1 MSNRKYRCVVYDK
14 TMDKYFVKFS
24 FKGEKKELGPFD
36 EDYKAAFEYDRWIL
50 WLNGDEN
57 ANKTIVNFPHQ
68 KEVIEVLDERIN
80 NINGKE
86 VKEYYVKFHKDH
98 QCDNEWLSKF
108 VNMKSLISK
117 YKKSIKTKKVIIE
130 DKINNETMDI
140 SDLEEN
146 TGNNTEDET
155 QNESTII
162 INGKFKTKSKQQS
175 KSKRRKIIKKEYDE
189 ERDGYSKRISF
200 SAQVRNKVASRQGWC
215 CNICNE
221 LFDELYIVDHI
232 KPLFC
237 RGGNDKYNLQALCPK
252 CDKFKTGILDKRI
265 KELVD
270 SGIKVDTERIFDM
283 QNSSFFEKECIEIPS
298 KKDLIEFQKFKQ
310 MATRER
316 TNSPLNFP
324 NQIQNTFPNIQ
335 MNPYFNPFLMYN
347 QNMNSMNQ

>member
-1 MSNRKYRCVVYDK
+1 MSNRKYRCVVDDN

-24 FKGEKKELGPFD
+24 FKGEKKILGPFN

-50 WLNGDEN
+50 WLNGDKNTE
-57 ANKTIVNFPHQ
+57 KTIVNFPHQ
-68 KEVIEVLDERIN
+68 KEVIDVLDERIN
-80 NINGKE
+80 TVDYKE
-86 VKEYYVKFHKDH
+86 IKEYYVKFHEDH

-117 YKKSIKTKKVIIE
+117 YKKTMKTKKLIIE

-140 SDLEEN
+140 SDIEEN
-146 TGNNTEDET
+146 TDYNTEDDT
-155 QNESTII
+155 QNKSTII
-162 INGKFKTKSKQQS
+162 INDKSKQQS
-175 KSKRRKIIKKEYDE
+175 NPKKRKIIKKKNDE
-189 ERDGYSKRISF
+189 DHESYSKRISF
-200 SAQVRNKVASRQGWC
+200 PAQVRNKVASRQGWC
-215 CNICNE
+215 CNICND
-221 LFDELYIVDHI
+221 LFDELIIVDHI

-270 SGIKVDTERIFDM
+270 NGIKVDTQRIFDM

-298 KKDLIEFQKFKQ
+298 KKELIEFQKFKQ

-316 TNSPLNFP
+316 TNSPLNFQ
-324 NQIQNTFPNIQ
+324 NQIHNTFPNIQ
-335 MNPYFNPFLMYN
+335 INPYFNPFLMYN
-347 QNMNSMNQ
+347 QNMNSMK